1 MKLVTIADH
10 SHGHAAVLLGAEVVD
25 LAAAADIIHGAKLLP
40 HNWRDILAAEDEGL
54 NIVRRVVERV
64 GGSDGDRLRESGAI
78 KPTGAVKLLAPIPN
92 PGLILSCGTNYRG
105 HLREFD
111 AALPTRPG
119 AFIKYSGSVIGPEEP
134 IRLPRA
140 YPDWVDYEGEL
151 CFVFGRHCHDVSEA
165 NALDYVLGYTLI
177 NDVSARDWARDVSK
191 ATNSTEANQAV
202 LSNTLG
208 KSFPTFAPLGPT
220 IVTADEMGDP
230 DAITFTTIVD
240 GNEMQHGDTADFIF
254 PIKWLVAN
262 YSRHF
267 QFRPGDV
274 VTTGSP
280 PGVGL
285 ARNPPVLLRDGSIV
299 EIRNDKI
306 GTLRNRVVA

>member
-1 MKLVTIADH
+1 MKLVTIATVAQ
-10 SHGHAAVLLGAEVVD
+10 GHAGVLLGDDVLD
-25 LAAAADIIHGAKLLP
+25 LAASAELVHGAKLLP
-40 HNWRDILAAEDEGL
+40 RSWRDILAAEHEGL
-54 NIVRRVVERV
+54 DIVRRIVDRI
-64 GGSDGDRLRESGAI
+64 GGADGDRLREIGAI
-78 KPTGAVKLLAPIPN
+78 RPLADVKLLAPIPS

-119 AFIKYSGSVIGPEEP
+119 AFIKYSGSVIGPDAP
-134 IRLPRA
+134 IQLPRA
-140 YPDWVDYEGEL
+140 FPDWVDYEGEL
-151 CFVFGRHCHDVSEA
+151 CFVFGRYCHEVSEA
-165 NALDYVLGYTLI
+165 DAMDYVLGYTLI
-177 NDVSARDWARDVSK
+177 NDVSARDWARDVGK

-220 IVTADEMGDP
+220 IVTSDEMGDP
-230 DAITFTTIVD
+230 DAIKFTTVVD
-240 GNEMQHGDTADFIF
+240 GTEMQYGDTADFIF
-254 PIKWLVAN
+254 PIKWLIAN

-285 ARNPPVLLRDGSIV
+285 ARTPPILLRDGSIV
-299 EIRNDKI
+299 EIRNDQI